1 MSRLSSY
8 ADVDALR
15 QRWAER
21 IGDASGAKGLAAL
34 AGLLKDTGTAI
45 SASELAF
52 AFRDASG
59 PGEMSVE
66 EFRNHAIPAIGTE
79 DLRHRHA
86 FGHLCDG
93 GDSISTAAMAQALE
107 QLGCSRT
114 AAEAIAAELDRDGD
128 DRISLPDIRFFLTDD
143 DAGQRAGAG
152 YRATHVHPARVGRD
166 SAPRAA
172 SPNRTAHGAKGDA
185 ASTDA
190 FATVSAL
197 EMQIGFFRLVQGA
210 AYRSFREN
218 YSAHSDTH
226 LRARDLPYT
235 VPDFAEFVSAAVAF
249 HLCLGLVEDG
259 GPSAEFRKLARLVAD
274 ETERL
279 YARIAGWPDPHISPE
294 MAMAEAE
301 VAEARAET
309 VEHRRLLS
317 DALELVL
324 VFRMHGI
331 PPAGF
336 DRTLL
341 AQHELNRLRHMELAE
356 EHGHHHHHG
365 SRPSRQVAWLDA
377 WVPVLVSA
385 EDKRPDGAIMPVR
398 FWYDSFMPQ
407 LLRCASIR
415 TEADLAACRSPDP
428 QALAQ
433 WHAEQAARGAFDRY
447 APDLRDGFAACTP
460 EVQQALAQAWRLTE
474 PYLNGLE
481 KRRER
486 EEFGRETGAL
496 SQYVAFIDAHLGR
509 SDVAEA
515 GMRVSFPY
523 YLGPAVWC
531 YLHTAAELVEALD
544 DDAARAAAVEAFKRF
559 FRAFAAMYPCPY
571 CRYHLNRFV
580 ARNAERDLYPVEFML
595 LGQRDDRAPFDITL
609 DDRLLTIDAAKPGS
623 LRLFLWKLHN
633 AVSSSIARSEQWY
646 HREVE
651 PLYTTRFWPGFDAE
665 LMRAQALGLEAL
677 PLDRIAC
684 LHRALKPTVH
694 LAAHRH
700 ALQAAFEAG
709 DDAMAASIA
718 ARAAPDIA
726 ALEQAI
732 ETSQYLSRSYLFD
745 PDKAGVSGGY
755 SPDDEAY
762 ARSGLF
768 IER

>member
-8 ADVDALR
+8 AEVEALR
-15 QRWAER
+15 QRWKDR
-21 IGDASGAKGLAAL
+21 IGDVSGARGLSSL
-34 AGLLKDTGTAI
+34 ADLLRETGTTI
-45 SASELAF
+45 SASEMAF

-59 PGEMSVE
+59 PAEMSVE
-66 EFRNHAIPAIGTE
+66 AFRNHAIPVIGTD

-93 GDSISTAAMAQALE
+93 GDSISVTAMARALAR
-107 QLGCSRT
+107 LGCSQT
-114 AAEAIAAELDRDGD
+114 SADAIAAELDRDGD
-128 DRISLPDIRFFLTDD
+128 ERISLEDIRFHLADH
-143 DAGQRAGAG
+143 DAGEG
-152 YRATHVHPARVGRD
+152 YRATHVHHARIGGD
-166 SAPRAA
+166 RASRGA
-172 SPNRTAHGAKGDA
+172 SPDKTTHETKGHA
-185 ASTDA
+185 ASTGA

-235 VPDFAEFVSAAVAF
+235 VPDFAEFVASAVEF
-249 HLCLGLVEDG
+249 HLWLGLVEG
-259 GPSAEFRKLARLVAD
+259 EGASAEFRALAQLVAD

-279 YARIAGWPDPHISPE
+279 EARIAGWSDQHISPE
-294 MAMAEAE
+294 MAMAEAA
-301 VAEARAET
+301 VAEARAEA

-336 DRTLL
+336 DRALL
-341 AQHELNRLRHMELAE
+341 TQHELNRLRHMELAQ
-356 EHGHHHHHG
+356 EHGHHHG
-365 SRPSRQVAWLDA
+365 SRSSQHVAWLDA

-385 EDKRPDGAIMPVR
+385 DDARPDGAIMPVR
-398 FWYDSFMPQ
+398 FWYESFMPQ

-415 TEADLAACRSPDP
+415 TDADLAACRSPDA
-428 QALAQ
+428 QALAH
-433 WHAEQAARGAFDRY
+433 WHGEQSARGTFDRY

-496 SQYVAFIDAHLGR
+496 SQYVAFIDVHLGR

-515 GMRVSFPY
+515 EMRVSFPY
-523 YLGPAVWC
+523 YLGPGVWC
-531 YLHTAAELVEALD
+531 YLHTAAELVEALED
-544 DDAARAAAVEAFKRF
+544 DLARAAAVEAFKRF

-580 ARNAERDLYPVEFML
+580 ARNGELDLYPIEFMM
-595 LGQRDDRAPFDITL
+595 LGQRADRAPFDITL
-609 DDRLLTIDAAKPGS
+609 EDRLATIDAGKPGS

-651 PLYTTRFWPGFDAE
+651 PLYTTRFWPSFDAE
-665 LMRAQALGLEAL
+665 LLRARALGLEAL
-677 PLDRIAC
+677 PLDRLECI
-684 LHRALKPTVH
+684 HRALKPSVH

-700 ALQAAFEAG
+700 ALQEAFEEG
-709 DDAMAASIA
+709 DDARAAAIV

-732 ETSQYLSRSYLFD
+732 ETSQYLSRTYLLD
-745 PDKAGVSGGY
+745 PEKAGVSASY
-755 SPDDEAY
+755 TLEDEAY